1 MVLHH
6 TKDSI
11 RQGWFWVDEESG
23 YVLSHIN
30 RSMTPYTSDFDLFS
44 YIHHAI
50 GSGAYSTSYRKKRK
64 MPLDPELKFS
74 EQQKFNDTLEFR
86 FLGATEERLQD
97 EYWRES
103 VLERRKQ
110 VFENG

>member
-1 MVLHH
+1 
-6 TKDSI
+6 
-11 RQGWFWVDEESG
+11 
-23 YVLSHIN
+23 
-30 RSMTPYTSDFDLFS
+30 
-44 YIHHAI
+44 
-50 GSGAYSTSYRKKRK
+50 
-64 MPLDPELKFS
+64 MPLDSELKFS